1 MWKAMTHRAA
11 HRRGPHLATL
21 FATLLTAAAC
31 LGLAPAA
38 DAGDDETTARDLTV
52 EQTSVFSLQAPLPA
66 ATAADGLNV
75 VAWVDHAD
83 NTYAIGEA
91 VRLFVRANKDA
102 YLTVLNVGPTGN
114 MTLLFPNTFQK
125 DPRVGANQIVEIPAQ
140 GSGASIRASGP
151 SVGRELIKVIAS
163 TSPQPLFEAASLT
176 GAGPF
181 SVVSTGGRSVARDLQ
196 VTLDAATEHQW
207 DDYNK
212 VITTIASRP
221 MAAVLLATAP
231 ADAQTAAMPANFWV
245 ATDRSQYQLGEAVSI
260 YARAAEPCYLT
271 LINVGPSGQAR
282 VLLPNAAHPQNLLP
296 GGQTVVFPGVSS
308 SLRLTPMGP
317 AGIETVTGVCSPDNR
332 PVVAADLSYG
342 RSGFA
347 LVGEADGSAARDLA
361 VVAAAP
367 ARQLTHMTVGF
378 VVTQ

>member
-114 MTLLFPNTFQK
+114 TTLLFPQRLPEGLADRRQPDRR
-125 DPRVGANQIVEIPAQ
+125 DP
-140 GSGASIRASGP
+140 GSGLRCEHPGERA
-151 SVGRELIKVIAS
+151 VG
-163 TSPQPLFEAASLT
+163 
-176 GAGPF
+176 GAGADQ
-181 SVVSTGGRSVARDLQ
+181 GDR
-196 VTLDAATEHQW
+196 LDQ
-207 DDYNK
+207 
-212 VITTIASRP
+212 P
-221 MAAVLLATAP
+221 ATAL
-231 ADAQTAAMPANFWV
+231 
-245 ATDRSQYQLGEAVSI
+245 R
-260 YARAAEPCYLT
+260 
-271 LINVGPSGQAR
+271 
-282 VLLPNAAHPQNLLP
+282 
-296 GGQTVVFPGVSS
+296 GG
-308 SLRLTPMGP
+308 
-317 AGIETVTGVCSPDNR
+317 
-332 PVVAADLSYG
+332 
-342 RSGFA
+342 
-347 LVGEADGSAARDLA
+347 
-361 VVAAAP
+361 
-367 ARQLTHMTVGF
+367 
-378 VVTQ
+378 